1 MTLLEKAKKE
11 AKRDGRK
18 LSNDVVKGLHAIQS
32 MHELCRKRKGSP
44 YKMYIS
50 HRGQAQK

>member
-11 AKRDGRK
+11 AKKNGK
-18 LSNDVVKGLHAIQS
+18 KISNEVVKGLHAIQS

-44 YKMYIS
+44 YRMYIS
-50 HRGQAQK
+50 HRGRV